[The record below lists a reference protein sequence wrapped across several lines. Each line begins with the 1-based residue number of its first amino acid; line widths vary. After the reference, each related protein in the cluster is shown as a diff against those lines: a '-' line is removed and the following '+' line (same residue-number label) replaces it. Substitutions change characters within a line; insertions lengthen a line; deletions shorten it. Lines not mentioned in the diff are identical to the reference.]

1 MEQVALVILIIKL
14 FDMSEIHIQLE
25 WIPAIR
31 LLLCLCVFRLIFISL
46 RRY

>member
-14 FDMSEIHIQLE
+14 FDMSEIAIRFE

-31 LLLCLCVFRLIFISL
+31 LLLILCVIRLIFISL